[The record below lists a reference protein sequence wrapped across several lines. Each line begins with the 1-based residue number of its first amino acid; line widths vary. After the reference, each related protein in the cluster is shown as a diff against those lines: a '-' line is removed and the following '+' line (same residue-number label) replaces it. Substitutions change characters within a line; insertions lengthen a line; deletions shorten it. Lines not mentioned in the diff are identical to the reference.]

1 MADRLPI
8 RLVREDGETI
18 DLTAH
23 TVEMVVDKQS
33 SAWTT
38 PFTDS
43 FKASID
49 LNMSHVLIE
58 MSGTF
63 IDDRGQEKSE
73 FSTAKFDF
81 GAETPFNNPPGGTP
95 GGPIFQGDT
104 GGNSNFAFSQFQ
116 NAGGST
122 LPTLPPTS
130 QTNANARFLAS
141 LHDKHFTM
149 PVAYWHKTDEPY
161 GRRDVKFIF
170 DAKRGGSVKEPH
182 AYANRKRETN
192 MVVASFNAS
201 TKTITVSGADPR
213 EWIELTAEQN
223 YAPVVGKFNEGTY
236 GQVKAVTSDSI
247 TLYSVS
253 TTPAQHDVIELHN
266 TPLSYR
272 DGYSTGPVIGIPIRH
287 ILDPTQPTHTNGAS
301 RDVGTATSPSEILAY
316 IVSKALTSVTPN
328 PVGGVSSRGFNS
340 GGSGELASAFST
352 VISTGKTT
360 QQTLVTV
367 TQLTDIEL
375 GAISGAVNT
384 TLPSQVQYEFTGF
397 TGGRAGNKVKSA
409 GDKVQ
414 DIFGIVGNSQNFAS
428 NYANPN
434 ALQGAVGTLIE
445 KLSGLRGYTQD
456 NAGDYIY
463 GVQIPYDSTVSK
475 SSSETFAQRNF
486 FLTNGKTSTNQKMSV
501 INTQPAIARFAPF
514 FPDYRKSGIKAIITD
529 FEFEHSGQS
538 NVYDFTMK
546 MLAVDAIL

>member
-23 TVEMVVDKQS
+23 TVEIVVDKQS

-73 FSTAKFDF
+73 LATAKFDF
-81 GAETPFNNPPGGTP
+81 GVELPFNDPPGAPT
-95 GGPIFQGDT
+95 GGPIVQGNT
-104 GGNSNFAFSQFQ
+104 GNSNFAFSQFQ
-116 NAGGST
+116 SAGGWV
-122 LPTLPPTS
+122 LPTIPPTTPNDDNNQVLS
-130 QTNANARFLAS
+130 S
-141 LHDKHFTM
+141 LHNKYFTM
-149 PVAYWHKTDEPY
+149 PVAYWHQTGEPY

-182 AYANRKRETN
+182 AYANRIRETN
-192 MVVASFNAS
+192 MRVASYNAS

-213 EWIELTAEQN
+213 EWIELTAEQS
-223 YAPVVGKFNEGTY
+223 YAPVIGKLNENTY
-236 GQVKAVTSDSI
+236 GQIKAVTSDSI
-247 TLYSVS
+247 TFYAVAS
-253 TTPAQHDVIELHN
+253 TPAQDDVIALQN
-266 TPLSYR
+266 TPLSYSE
-272 DGYSTGPVIGIPIRH
+272 GYSTGPVIGIPIRH
-287 ILDPTQPTHTNGAS
+287 MFDQTQPNHTNGAS
-301 RDVGTATSPSEILAY
+301 RDIGTAISPPEIFAY
-316 IVSKALTSVTPN
+316 IVSKALTSVTPD
-328 PVGGVSSRGFNS
+328 PVGGVSSRGFNTA
-340 GGSGELASAFST
+340 GSGELVSAFA
-352 VISTGKTT
+352 VDISTGKGN
-360 QQTLVTV
+360 QQTLLTI
-367 TQLTDIEL
+367 TQLVATEL
-375 GAISGAVNT
+375 GAISGAINT
-384 TLPSQVQYEFTGF
+384 TVPMQIRFEFTGF

-434 ALQGAVGTLIE
+434 ALQGAVSTLIE
-445 KLSGLRGYTQD
+445 NLSGLRGYTQD

-486 FLTNGKTSTNQKMSV
+486 FLTNGKTSTNQKMSI
-501 INTQPAIARFAPF
+501 INTKPASDKFLATQFGF
-514 FPDYRKSGIKAIITD
+514 KKGGIKAIITD

>member
-33 SAWTT
+33 SVWPT
-38 PFTDS
+38 PFTDG
-43 FKASID
+43 FKGSID

-63 IDDRGQEKSE
+63 IDDRGQEKAE

-104 GGNSNFAFSQFQ
+104 GSANFAFSAFQ
-116 NAGGST
+116 SAGGSI
-122 LPTLPPTS
+122 LPTLPPTTP
-130 QTNANARFLAS
+130 TNANARFLAS
-141 LHDKHFTM
+141 LHDKHFKM
-149 PVAYWHKTDEPY
+149 PVAYWHKTGEPY

-213 EWIELTAEQN
+213 EWIELTAEQS

-247 TLYSVS
+247 ALYAVA
-253 TTPAQHDVIELHN
+253 TTPTQNDVLELHN

-287 ILDPTQPTHTNGAS
+287 ILDPTQPAHTNGAS

-340 GGSGELASAFST
+340 GDSGELSSAFST

-360 QQTLVTV
+360 QRTLVTV

-445 KLSGLRGYTQD
+445 KLSGLRGYTED

-475 SSSETFAQRNF
+475 
-486 FLTNGKTSTNQKMSV
+486 FLASHFGFKKG
-501 INTQPAIARFAPF
+501 
-514 FPDYRKSGIKAIITD
+514 GIKAIITD

>member
-63 IDDRGQEKSE
+63 IDDRGQEKAE
-73 FSTAKFDF
+73 LSTAKFDF
-81 GAETPFNNPPGGTP
+81 GVELPFNEPPGPPT
-95 GGPIFQGDT
+95 GGPIFEGQT
-104 GGNSNFAFSQFQ
+104 ASNPNVAFAGFGH
-116 NAGGST
+116 AGGAT
-122 LPTLPPTS
+122 LPTIPPTTPS
-130 QTNANARFLAS
+130 NNNNQFMQLMHNKYFKMPIAHWHQTG
-141 LHDKHFTM
+141 
-149 PVAYWHKTDEPY
+149 EPY

-182 AYANRKRETN
+182 AYANRIRETN
-192 MVVASFNAS
+192 MRVASYNAS
-201 TKTITVSGADPR
+201 TKTIVVSGADPR
-213 EWIELTAEQN
+213 EWIELTAEQS
-223 YAPVVGKFNEGTY
+223 YAPVIGKFNENTY
-236 GQVKAVTSDSI
+236 GQIKAVTSDSI
-247 TLYSVS
+247 TFYAVAS
-253 TTPAQHDVIELHN
+253 TPVVDDVIALQN
-266 TPLSYR
+266 TPLSYSE
-272 DGYSTGPVIGIPIRH
+272 GYSTGPVIGIPIRH
-287 ILDPTQPTHTNGAS
+287 MLDETQPTHTNGAS

-316 IVSKALTSVTPN
+316 IVSKALTSVTPD
-328 PVGGVSSRGFNS
+328 PVGGVSSRGFNTA
-340 GGSGELASAFST
+340 GSGELASAFA
-352 VISTGKTT
+352 VDISTGKGN
-360 QQTLVTV
+360 QQTLLTV
-367 TQLTDIEL
+367 TQLVATEL
-375 GAISGAVNT
+375 GAISGAVDT
-384 TLPSQVQYEFTGF
+384 TVPMQIRFEHTGF

-428 NYANPN
+428 NYADPN

-486 FLTNGKTSTNQKMSV
+486 FLTTGKVSTNQKMSV
-501 INTQPAIARFAPF
+501 INTRPAHAKFQPF
-514 FPDYRKSGIKAIITD
+514 FSDYRKSGIKAIITD